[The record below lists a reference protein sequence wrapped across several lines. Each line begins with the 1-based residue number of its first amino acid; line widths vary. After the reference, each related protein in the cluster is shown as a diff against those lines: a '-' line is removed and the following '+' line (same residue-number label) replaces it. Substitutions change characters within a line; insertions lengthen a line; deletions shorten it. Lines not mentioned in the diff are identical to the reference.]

1 MDELHIW
8 QLNQEKSIASAH
20 LVLKDDGEADFH
32 RLVKT
37 ANECFYG
44 YGIHHITLQ
53 PVTVDVN
60 NEAASAASV
69 ESGKHGRN
77 GNGTG
82 KKYLEV

>member
-1 MDELHIW
+1 MDNFHIW

-20 LVLKDDGEADFH
+20 LVLRDDGEADFH

-44 YGIHHITLQ
+44 HGIHDVTLQ
-53 PVTVDVN
+53 PATMDVK
-60 NEAASAASV
+60 EAASIASV